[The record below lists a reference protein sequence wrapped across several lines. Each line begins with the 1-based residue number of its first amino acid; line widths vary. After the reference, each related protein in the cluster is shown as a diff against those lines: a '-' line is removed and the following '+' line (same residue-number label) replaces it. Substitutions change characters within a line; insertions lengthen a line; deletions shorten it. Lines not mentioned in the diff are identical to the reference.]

1 MRQDITYFAE
11 YLRGEETKRR
21 TGKDFDRA
29 VLSKLDTTLY
39 LLQDLPTRAGIS
51 TRTGIFENFLAYS
64 DSQQSYIAYLIL
76 QQQGE

>member
-1 MRQDITYFAE
+1 MRKDITYFAE

-39 LLQDLPTRAGIS
+39 LLNQDLPE
-51 TRTGIFENFLAYS
+51 RTGMFENFLAYS